1 MPDKP
6 KSCSPPDHTKRIP
19 QRGKQVVLI
28 HPPFCMPDKP
38 YISTAVLYS
47 HLSAQ
52 GVDVSVFDLNI
63 EFYRDYLSLSAIH
76 RGLDFIEK
84 RFRELDNRPSLD
96 SLEIQEYRNLVHLK
110 KRMSGDPPP
119 FDLLFTNSRLSNV
132 EQFMLFGLGID
143 IVNTAHFPE
152 SLDFLATTGYIR
164 HSCRG
169 NTFSSHDVVRSMS
182 EPSLY
187 SSAIRRIMTG
197 YLNDN
202 TPGIIGISVSFPD
215 QIRPAFYTASV
226 IKTLRP
232 EIHVCLGGTAVSSHL
247 RDITNIRL
255 FDPVDTFILDEGET
269 PLLELIRCLNH
280 SSPYHHIPGLMY
292 AKDGRIHKNEPVP
305 TDSDTGLILPDYN
318 CADLDRYLVNTRSM
332 ALLCRLSRGCYWR
345 KCSFC
350 RTHLSFVN
358 HHVLAELDDI
368 TPWIDTLVENTPVR
382 ILHFTDDAADPDLL
396 YSLSRH
402 LAGHD
407 SPVHWVANMRFDP
420 RITREKLDMYKKAR
434 CRALYFGLES
444 CHARVLKKMKK
455 GISLPFVEKTLKHC
469 ADIGIPVHLYMIVGF
484 PTETEQEALES
495 FTRVY
500 EWKETGLA
508 AQVIYN
514 VFEISN
520 GSDIA
525 SNPPEYGITEIVSP
539 SSCDL
544 SPPVSDFTG
553 SGMEREKAK
562 SLCSDFIKKLNR
574 IDRCPPKDILALY
587 EQDGSGTVRHDI
599 KTRYDMDVILTSV
612 EHLYTLHKSRD
623 VRFAPIP
630 GFTVAQNRK
639 AP

>member
-1 MPDKP
+1 MKP
-6 KSCSPPDHTKRIP
+6 NPSGD
-19 QRGKQVVLI
+19 KQVVLI

-47 HLSAQ
+47 FLSAQ
-52 GVDVSVFDLNI
+52 GVDVSVLDLNI
-63 EFYRDYLSLSAIH
+63 EFYRDYLSPNAIH
-76 RGLDFIEK
+76 KGVDFIEK
-84 RFRELDNRPSLD
+84 RFQELDNRSKLD

-110 KRMSGDPPP
+110 KKMSGDPPP
-119 FDLLFTNSRLSNV
+119 FDLLFTDSRLNNV

-143 IVNTAHFPE
+143 IVNTLHFPE

-169 NTFSSHDVVRSMS
+169 NTFSSHDVVRRIS

-187 SSAIRRIMTG
+187 SSVIQRIMTG
-197 YLNDN
+197 YLNAIN
-202 TPGIIGISVSFPD
+202 PGIIGISVSFPD
-215 QIRPAFYTASV
+215 QIRPAFHTASV

-232 EIHVCLGGTAVSSHL
+232 EIHICLGGTAVSSHF

-255 FDPVDTFILDEGET
+255 FDHVNTFILDEGET
-269 PLLELIRCLNH
+269 PLLELIRCLND
-280 SSPYHHIPGLMY
+280 SAPYHHIPGLMY
-292 AKDGRIHKNEPVP
+292 AEAGRIFKNEPDR
-305 TDSDTGLILPDYN
+305 TASATGLTLPEYR
-318 CADLDRYLVNTRSM
+318 CADLGRYLVNTRSM
-332 ALLCRLSRGCYWR
+332 ALLCRLSQGCYWR

-358 HHVLAELDDI
+358 HHILAELDDV
-368 TPWIDTLVENTPVR
+368 TPWIDKMVERTPVR

-420 RITREKLDMYKKAR
+420 RITHEKLDMYKKAR

-444 CHARVLKKMKK
+444 CHTRVLKKMKK
-455 GISLPFVEKTLKHC
+455 GISIPFVEKTLKHC

-495 FTRVY
+495 FKRVY
-500 EWKETGLA
+500 AWKEQGLA
-508 AQVIYN
+508 TQVIYN
-514 VFEISN
+514 VFEISG

-525 SNPPEYGITEIVSP
+525 LNPSDYGISGIASSP
-539 SSCDL
+539 SNDL
-544 SPPVSDFTG
+544 NPPVSDFTG
-553 SGMEREKAK
+553 IGMEREKAK
-562 SLCSDFIKKLNR
+562 SLCSDFIKKLNGTG
-574 IDRCPPKDILALY
+574 RCLKKDILDLFKP
-587 EQDGSGTVRHDI
+587 DRSGTVHRDI
-599 KTRYDMDVILTSV
+599 KTRYDMDLIRTSI
-612 EHLYTLHKSRD
+612 ERLLAGPNSKD
-623 VRFAPIP
+623 VRFVPVP
-630 GFTVAQNRK
+630 GFSVSAKRN